1 MKITLLGD
9 SIRQIGYG
17 TVVPQMLGDN
27 YEGFQPDDNCRF
39 SKYTLRALEDW
50 ENSII
55 GSDII
60 HWNNGLWDVKRL
72 WDGVSVTSP
81 TEYVENMC
89 RIADFLLKKSKKVIF
104 ATTTPV
110 TEAHPRIRNV
120 DINYY
125 NSLIIPMLKE
135 KNIIINDLNALVS
148 LNIDEY
154 IRKDDNIHLT
164 PKGIEATAL
173 QVINVIKNT
182 ENLL

>member
-17 TVVPQMLGDN
+17 TIVPKLLGNN
-27 YEGFQPDDNCRF
+27 YEVYQPNDNCRF
-39 SKYTLRALEDW
+39 SKYTLRMLEDI
-50 ENSII
+50 EGNIC

-72 WDGVSVTSP
+72 LDGKSVTP
-81 TEYVENMC
+81 PAEYVENML
-89 RIADFLLKKSKKVIF
+89 RIADFLLKRGKKVIF

-110 TEAHPRIRNV
+110 TEVHPRISNV

-125 NSLIIPMLKE
+125 NSLIVSVLKE
-135 KNIIINDLNALVS
+135 KDIIINDLNTLIS
-148 LNIDEY
+148 TNIDEY

-164 PKGIEATAL
+164 PKGIEAAAS
-173 QVINVIKNT
+173 QVIKIIKDT
-182 ENLL
+182 EKLL